1 MKLVS
6 RIVFLLAAFFVCFTS
21 FAPYRSVPT
30 EGSRE
35 IITKLLSQI
44 DNLRTLKWT
53 LKVIERIDG
62 KPKNYGSSVKLQLN
76 PRKVYIN
83 IKGTELLWLAG
94 VNSGKALVHP
104 NSFPYFNLNLDPM
117 GSLMRDGQHHSIH
130 EMGFTYMGQI
140 IKQFE
145 LKAQKNFESVFV
157 FQGEEIHNYQ
167 KCYKIQIQNPGFTY
181 NNYVVKKGETIITI
195 ARKYFVNEYM
205 ILENNPKFDDYEDV
219 EEGDIIRIPNAYAK
233 NVTLF
238 IDKINY
244 MPIGIRVE
252 DDKGL
257 FEQYDYFSLQVN
269 PKITDEEFSRNYKE
283 YNF

>member
-1 MKLVS
+1 MVT
-6 RIVFLLAAFFVCFTS
+6 TS
-21 FAPYRSVPT
+21 FSPVKYNCNES
-30 EGSRE
+30 GHE
-35 IITKLLSQI
+35 IITKLLNQI
-44 DNLRTLKWT
+44 DNLQTLKWS
-53 LKVIERIDG
+53 LKVIERIEG
-62 KPKNYGSSVKLQLN
+62 KPKYYGSSVKLQLN

-94 VNSGKALVHP
+94 KNNGKALVHP
-104 NSFPYFNLNLDPM
+104 NSFPYFNLNLDPA

-157 FQGEEIHNYQ
+157 FQGEEKHNNQ
-167 KCYKIQIQNPGFTY
+167 KCYKIQIQNPGFAF
-181 NNYVVKKGETIITI
+181 NNYVVKKGEDMISI
-195 ARKYFVNEYM
+195 ARKYFVNEFM
-205 ILENNPKFDDYEDV
+205 ILENNPKFDDYNDV
-219 EEGDIIRIPNAYAK
+219 KEGDILRIPNAYAK
-233 NVTLF
+233 NVTLY
-238 IDKINY
+238 IDKLNY

-257 FEQYDYFSLQVN
+257 YEQYDYSSLQVN
-269 PKITDEEFSRNYKE
+269 PKIAEEEFTRNFKE